1 MYSKIL
7 IIKYN
12 LLGGNMKKYKS
23 ILISVG
29 WFFIALIVYLLFVT
43 TLAHFNII
51 TYKTVSVMSFIFMCL
66 LFMFNGF
73 KIGKRSQ
80 KRGYLSGLFIGGIN
94 IVLVLFLAL
103 IFRSLPQMK
112 SLIYFATLLLSSTL
126 GGMFGINFKRN

>member
-1 MYSKIL
+1 
-7 IIKYN
+7 
-12 LLGGNMKKYKS
+12 MKKYKS